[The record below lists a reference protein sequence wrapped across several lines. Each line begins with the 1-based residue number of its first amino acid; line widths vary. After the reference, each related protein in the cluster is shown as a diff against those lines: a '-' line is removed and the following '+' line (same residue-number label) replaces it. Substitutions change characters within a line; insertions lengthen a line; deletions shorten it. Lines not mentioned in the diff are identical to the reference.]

1 MNVFGTTE
9 LAYVNGVTQMRISRS
24 GSVARI
30 QNYDGG
36 SVANIAL
43 NWEGGNVG
51 IGTTSPSQKLDV
63 SGYARATSGFVG
75 NGGLSLWGDNSSSSA
90 GLFVTTGGNV
100 GIGTTSPQSQL
111 HIYNSGGTA
120 TLRLQGTRTSDGS
133 VGVLNFSNITD
144 ITGGY
149 IIGSIG
155 VDRSG
160 FDNGGAMIF
169 STATAASTPT
179 ERMRITSGGNLLVG
193 TTTDV
198 GYKLDVNGEGRFN
211 NTLTLVS
218 PTSSTALALLGR
230 STDNFSALRFLSNNA
245 ATVYATI
252 YSNASDLIFE
262 NNGSE
267 RLKIASTGA
276 ATFSGLAGTGTRM
289 VTANS
294 SGQLEAT
301 QVVTWNSYTASVGDR
316 INHTCGTTA
325 VFPRYTV
332 VGNIVTVQGTVS
344 VGCITSADTYTEFSI
359 PLPITG
365 SATTGSAIMIGTGTL
380 IDGNGKTANSANYRV
395 VNVDLSAGKAY
406 VNFYP
411 RTNGNSSN
419 VSFFFQY
426 SIN

>member
-1 MNVFGTTE
+1 
-9 LAYVNGVTQMRISRS
+9 
-24 GSVARI
+24 
-30 QNYDGG
+30 
-36 SVANIAL
+36 
-43 NWEGGNVG
+43 
-51 IGTTSPSQKLDV
+51 
-63 SGYARATSGFVG
+63 
-75 NGGLSLWGDNSSSSA
+75 
-90 GLFVTTGGNV
+90 
-100 GIGTTSPQSQL
+100 
-111 HIYNSGGTA
+111 
-120 TLRLQGTRTSDGS
+120 
-133 VGVLNFSNITD
+133 
-144 ITGGY
+144 
-149 IIGSIG
+149 
-155 VDRSG
+155 
-160 FDNGGAMIF
+160 
-169 STATAASTPT
+169 
-179 ERMRITSGGNLLVG
+179 VG
-193 TTTDV
+193 TTTDNGARLQV
-198 GYKLDVNGEGRFN
+198 AGSGTFTTGVNMATTSGNTGIGTTAPAYKLDVNGTLGVTGAATLNSSLTAGVFN
-211 NTLTLVS
+211 QNTPVLF
-218 PTSSTALALLGR
+218 
-230 STDNFSALRFLSNNA
+230 STDNTNNSPALTIFKNTTANDQDIFRVQKFVNMVGVTTVASINSAGSATFSGTLGVAGGTQLATSSGNVLIGTTTDNGARLQVSGNQTISGTLGVTSAINQGGSLVRANGASFTNANVTQASTTANVYITTSDAQAIDKGGSLGFGGQYGSGDVPFAVISGRKENGTNNSYNGYFVVS
-245 ATVYATI
+245 TQDDG
-252 YSNASDLIFE
+252 ASMI
-262 NNGSE
+262 E
-267 RLKIASTGA
+267 RLRISSTGA
-276 ATFSGLAGTGTRM
+276 ATFSSLAGTGTRM

>member
-1 MNVFGTTE
+1 
-9 LAYVNGVTQMRISRS
+9 
-24 GSVARI
+24 
-30 QNYDGG
+30 
-36 SVANIAL
+36 
-43 NWEGGNVG
+43 
-51 IGTTSPSQKLDV
+51 
-63 SGYARATSGFVG
+63 
-75 NGGLSLWGDNSSSSA
+75 
-90 GLFVTTGGNV
+90 
-100 GIGTTSPQSQL
+100 
-111 HIYNSGGTA
+111 
-120 TLRLQGTRTSDGS
+120 
-133 VGVLNFSNITD
+133 
-144 ITGGY
+144 
-149 IIGSIG
+149 
-155 VDRSG
+155 
-160 FDNGGAMIF
+160 
-169 STATAASTPT
+169 
-179 ERMRITSGGNLLVG
+179 
-193 TTTDV
+193 
-198 GYKLDVNGEGRFN
+198 
-211 NTLTLVS
+211 
-218 PTSSTALALLGR
+218 
-230 STDNFSALRFLSNNA
+230 
-245 ATVYATI
+245 
-252 YSNASDLIFE
+252 
-262 NNGSE
+262 
-267 RLKIASTGA
+267 
-276 ATFSGLAGTGTRM
+276 M

>member
-1 MNVFGTTE
+1 MYYEGTTFKYKE
-9 LAYVNGVTQMRISRS
+9 SGRNVTLYSQSSGAHVWLNAPSGTAGNAISFTQAMTLGANGNLLLNTTADNGARLQVEGSVTS
-24 GSVARI
+24 GSITANTGNRTLTFDNI
-30 QNYDGG
+30 TNYGQPLVINAAG
-36 SVANIAL
+36 SM
-43 NWEGGNVG
+43 
-51 IGTTSPSQKLDV
+51 D
-63 SGYARATSGFVG
+63 
-75 NGGLSLWGDNSSSSA
+75 
-90 GLFVTTGGNV
+90 
-100 GIGTTSPQSQL
+100 
-111 HIYNSGGTA
+111 
-120 TLRLQGTRTSDGS
+120 LRLQ
-133 VGVLNFSNITD
+133 
-144 ITGGY
+144 
-149 IIGSIG
+149 
-155 VDRSG
+155 
-160 FDNGGAMIF
+160 
-169 STATAASTPT
+169 
-179 ERMRITSGGNLLVG
+179 
-193 TTTDV
+193 
-198 GYKLDVNGEGRFN
+198 
-211 NTLTLVS
+211 
-218 PTSSTALALLGR
+218 
-230 STDNFSALRFLSNNA
+230 
-245 ATVYATI
+245 
-252 YSNASDLIFE
+252 
-262 NNGSE
+262 NNGTNS
-267 RLKIASTGA
+267 LVITSTGA
-276 ATFSGLAGTGTRM
+276 ATFSSLAGTGTRM